1 MYPVIDP
8 KNFEGHGDGFG
19 VSSPQEV
26 AELNKALEAG
36 VAKVGDTLAFVA
48 FGAGLTW
55 GSAVVRLVEREVPPP
70 TGIWQLPIFRWF
82 SRNR

>member
-36 VAKVGDTLAFVA
+36 VATTPDTQ
-48 FGAGLTW
+48 
-55 GSAVVRLVEREVPPP
+55 
-70 TGIWQLPIFRWF
+70 TGGGEELKA
-82 SRNR
+82 